1 MHCWCFC
8 KQATAVNVRSVQATC
23 CCIAGAGR
31 EQLIQ
36 QLLQRFPQRFAVP
49 RQTTDRKPGKGEKD
63 SADLDFVKADV
74 LAKMVAQGA
83 VVWSSQDAGG
93 GGSTAI
99 TLEAVT
105 GILTSGQQPLLALHL

>member
-1 MHCWCFC
+1 
-8 KQATAVNVRSVQATC
+8 VNVGSIQTTC

-49 RQTTDRKPGKGEKD
+49 RQITDRKPGKGEKD
-63 SADLDFVKADV
+63 STDVDFVKADV
-74 LAKMVAQGA
+74 LAKMVAQGQ

-93 GGSTAI
+93 GGSIAV

-105 GILTSGQQPLLALHL
+105 GILTAGQ

>member
-1 MHCWCFC
+1 
-8 KQATAVNVRSVQATC
+8 
-23 CCIAGAGR
+23 
-31 EQLIQ
+31 
-36 QLLQRFPQRFAVP
+36 
-49 RQTTDRKPGKGEKD
+49 
-63 SADLDFVKADV
+63 V

-105 GILTSGQQPLLALHL
+105 GIITSGQQPLLALHL